1 LKKKENDG
9 GALGGDSSEELYGEN
24 GSEDFDTNS
33 EDSAENFKEMLM
45 YENMLTKRY
54 WLPQEPQM
62 FVLAIGSTKIDYDF

>member
-1 LKKKENDG
+1 MKKKENDG

-45 YENMLTKRY
+45 YENKLTKRY
-54 WLPQEPQM
+54 WLP
-62 FVLAIGSTKIDYDF
+62 